1 MYQSLNQVN
10 FRLKSIGDLKMSQFF
25 ELEFSNYFCKCLVIF
40 WNENIG
46 KFNFEESCKL
56 LALISNI
63 AKHTVIFSAS
73 GSNKAVLLNMTE
85 AIQFLLEA
93 AFINRFSPILK
104 NIISNFWKDENF
116 EFPANQIVCSSF
128 VDIMKSMNDLN
139 DKLATLDSSNAK
151 TVMHRVITQ

>member
-1 MYQSLNQVN
+1 
-10 FRLKSIGDLKMSQFF
+10 MSQFF

-40 WNENIG
+40 WNENID

-56 LALISNI
+56 LALLCNI

-73 GSNKAVLLNMTE
+73 GSNKSVLLNMTE

-93 AFINRFSPILK
+93 TFINRFSPTLK

-116 EFPANQIVCSSF
+116 EFPSNKIVCSSF
-128 VDIMKSMNDLN
+128 VDIMKSMSDLS
-139 DKLATLDSSNAK
+139 DKLSLLDSSHSK
-151 TVMHRVITQ
+151 IVMHRVIAQYPSVTTACAPSSPTK